1 MITRRTAIASLLAP
15 VAALALAACGGAAP
29 TPTAAPAPTV
39 AQSATAAPTSDSPIA
54 APTPT
59 PRQSPA
65 QSPAD
70 TPAAQ
75 PSDAQSAAPASSAA
89 PATEPPASPD
99 PPAAFSRST
108 GEVDG
113 VRFVVGAGSKAT
125 FSVDEEL
132 ARVTVP
138 NYQAVLETDELSGE
152 VRLDGGGSLVTVGL
166 HRMTSDNEFRDR
178 YVQRRMFPNQPTAEV
193 AFGDLTPLPNGFTNG
208 DAVTASVEGTL
219 RINGLDVPLTFEV
232 EARDD
237 GDLVYVVGR
246 SSFTWDDIQEPVPT
260 ARSVVSVDDTVRV
273 EVLLSLT
280 PTPG

>member
-1 MITRRTAIASLLAP
+1 MIMRRTAIASLLAP
-15 VAALALAACGGAAP
+15 VAVLALAACGGADP
-29 TPTAAPAPTV
+29 TPTAAPASAATPTA
-39 AQSATAAPTSDSPIA
+39 AQSAAAMPTADLPTG

-65 QSPAD
+65 QSPAN
-70 TPAAQ
+70 TPAAE
-75 PSDAQSAAPASSAA
+75 PSAAQPAASAPTTA
-89 PATEPPASPD
+89 PASPD

-113 VRFVVGAGSKAT
+113 VRFVVGEGSKAT

-132 ARVTVP
+132 ATVTVP
-138 NYQAVLETDELSGE
+138 NYEAVLSTEELSGE

-193 AFGDLTPLPNGFTNG
+193 AFGDLTPLPDGFTNG
-208 DAVTASVEGTL
+208 DAVTASVDGTL

-280 PTPG
+280 PAPG

>member
-1 MITRRTAIASLLAP
+1 MITWRNAIASLLAP

-29 TPTAAPAPTV
+29 TPTDTPAPAVAPTV
-39 AQSATAAPTSDSPIA
+39 AQSAPATPTADLPTG

-59 PRQSPA
+59 PRPA
-65 QSPAD
+65 N
-70 TPAAQ
+70 TPDAE
-75 PSDAQSAAPASSAA
+75 PSDAQPAASAPTAA
-89 PATEPPASPD
+89 PATEPPASTD

-113 VRFVVGAGSKAT
+113 VRFVVGEGSKAT

-132 ARVTVP
+132 ATVTVP
-138 NYQAVLETDELSGE
+138 NYEAVLSTEELSGE

-193 AFGDLTPLPNGFTNG
+193 AFGDLTPLPDGFTNG

-237 GDLVYVVGR
+237 GDFVYVVGR

-280 PTPG
+280 PTQG

>member
-29 TPTAAPAPTV
+29 TPTAAPAPAAEPTV
-39 AQSATAAPTSDSPIA
+39 AQSATAAPTADRATA

-59 PRQSPA
+59 PRLANTPPA
-65 QSPAD
+65 TPLATAEPVPTAQ
-70 TPAAQ
+70 PAA
-75 PSDAQSAAPASSAA
+75 
-89 PATEPPASPD
+89 EPPASTD

-113 VRFVVGAGSKAT
+113 VRFVVGEGSRAT

-132 ARVTVP
+132 ATVTVP
-138 NYQAVLETDELSGE
+138 NYEAVLSTEELSGE

-193 AFGDLTPLPNGFTNG
+193 AFGDLTPLPDGFTDG